1 MAASASSVSF
11 PALGGLAVV
20 ASADPRRLDAAR
32 EAVELTVSQLD
43 QACSRFREDSEL
55 SAVNVQ
61 AGRSV
66 RVSPLFLQA
75 VSASLRAARLTDG
88 DVDPTVG
95 RAMIA
100 LGYDR
105 DFAELAHGVRRV
117 AIAAVPGWR
126 SVALD
131 PAHSTIRL
139 QPGVMLDLGATA
151 KALGA
156 DLAAARGADAAGC
169 GVLVGLSGDI
179 ALAGEPPESGW
190 RVRVTDDHRSGS
202 DAPGQWISVLS
213 GGVATSSVV
222 SRRWR
227 AADDADLEAHHVID
241 PRTGRPASEVWRTV
255 TVAAAT
261 CLDANI
267 ASTAAIVRGARA
279 PEWLASLRLPSRLV
293 SAGGS
298 VTHVADWPVDGDEL
312 PADAEPQAVLFG

>member
-1 MAASASSVSF
+1 MATSPSSTSF

-32 EAVELTVSQLD
+32 EAVELTVSELD
-43 QACSRFREDSEL
+43 HTCSRFRFDSGL
-55 SAVNVQ
+55 SSLNARAGSWVQ
-61 AGRSV
+61 
-66 RVSPLFLQA
+66 VSPLLLEA
-75 VSASLRAARLTDG
+75 VSAALRAARLTEG

-105 DFAELAHGVRRV
+105 DFAELRHCVPTV
-117 AIAAVPGWR
+117 SIAAVPGWR
-126 SVALD
+126 SVGVDA
-131 PAHSTIRL
+131 AHSTIRL
-139 QPGVMLDLGATA
+139 EPGVMLDLGATA

-156 DLAAARGADAAGC
+156 DLAAARAAEVAGC

-179 ALAGEPPESGW
+179 ALAGPPPETGW
-190 RVRVTDDHRSGS
+190 RVRVTDDHRSGP

-222 SRRWR
+222 SRRWHT
-227 AADDADLEAHHVID
+227 ADEAGGEAHHVID
-241 PRTGRPASEVWRTV
+241 PRTGRSAVEVWRTA

-267 ASTAAIVRGARA
+267 ASTAAIVRGAA
-279 PEWLASLRLPSRLV
+279 AAEWLASLGLPSRLV
-293 SAGGS
+293 SAAGRVRHISG
-298 VTHVADWPVDGDEL
+298 WPADGDEL
-312 PADAEPQAVLFG
+312 PVDAAALAEVS

>member
-1 MAASASSVSF
+1 MAPSPSSTSF

-20 ASADPRRLDAAR
+20 ASADPRRLDTAR
-32 EAVELTVSQLD
+32 EAAELTVSELD

-55 SAVNVQ
+55 LSLNAR
-61 AGRSV
+61 AGSWV
-66 RVSPLFLQA
+66 EVSPLLFEA
-75 VSASLRAARLTDG
+75 VSASLRAARLTEG

-105 DFAELAHGVRRV
+105 DFAELGDGLPPTVT
-117 AIAAVPGWR
+117 ITAVPGWQ
-126 SVALD
+126 SVAAD
-131 PAHSTIRL
+131 PVHSTIRL
-139 QPGVMLDLGATA
+139 EPGVMLDLGATA

-156 DLAAARGADAAGC
+156 DLAAARAAEAAGC

-179 ALAGEPPESGW
+179 ALAGPPPETGW
-190 RVRVTDDHRSGS
+190 RVRVTDDHRSGP

-227 AADDADLEAHHVID
+227 ATDDAGGEAHHVID
-241 PRTGRPASEVWRTV
+241 PRTGRPAAEVWRTA

-267 ASTAAIVRGARA
+267 ASTAAIVRGAGA
-279 PEWLASLRLPSRLV
+279 AEWLASLRLPSRLV
-293 SAGGS
+293 SAAGRVRHIAG
-298 VTHVADWPVDGDEL
+298 WPADGDEL
-312 PADAEPQAVLFG
+312 PVDAEALAEVS